1 MNKELLGFISLFIAL
16 FIGALYYTN
25 LIQSPIVSVLNF
37 IKISYNDATSYIE
50 QTIDKHIFQTR
61 QIETLQENVL
71 QYEKNHFVMH
81 QMAKEIQDLYRENNS
96 LFKLNPDVALVRSIS
111 YSKMGDF
118 NKVWLEFDDF
128 NNSKIYGLVY
138 KEMVAGIVVS
148 HKNKPLALL
157 NRDIKSS
164 YSVTIGEQ
172 NAPGIAHGNNT
183 ENLLVKFIPSW
194 VTIDVGDEV
203 MTSGLDGIFFKG
215 VKVGKVLS
223 ISSSQGYQSAII
235 EPYYKAMNPNYF
247 HAIMRVR

>member
-25 LIQSPIVSVLNF
+25 IIQSPIVTTLNT
-37 IKISYNDATSYIE
+37 IKIAYNDTINIIE
-50 QTIDKHIFQTR
+50 QTIDKHFFQAK
-61 QIETLQENVL
+61 QIESFQEDLL

-81 QMAKEIQDLYRENNS
+81 QMATEIQDLFNANQS
-96 LFKLNPDVALVRSIS
+96 SFKLDPEVVLVRSVS

-118 NKVWLEFDDF
+118 NKLWIEFDDF
-128 NNSKIYGLVY
+128 NSSKIYGLVH
-138 KEMVAGIVVS
+138 KELVAGIVIE
-148 HKNKPLALL
+148 HQEKPLALL

-172 NAPGIAHGNNT
+172 SAPGIAHGNNA
-183 ENLLVKFIPSW
+183 ENLIVRFIPSW
-194 VTIDVGDEV
+194 VKINEGDEV
-203 MTSGLDGIFFKG
+203 VTSGLDGIFFKG

-235 EPYYKAMNPNYF
+235 EPYYKAINPNYF
-247 HAIMRVR
+247 HVIKNIR